1 MATIA
6 PNPEVKTEDS
16 MVLRFGP
23 SLRLSDDQLLELCS
37 LNETLRIER
46 TAEGDLEMTPVG
58 GGSETR
64 NTEIV
69 RQLSNWARSDSTGVA
84 FGSSAGFVLPN
95 GAMRAPDAAW
105 VRRSRLTGLS
115 RDQKE
120 KFLPLCPDFVIEV
133 RSATDRL
140 AKQQRK
146 LKEYMANGA
155 ALGFLIDP
163 IARTAHV
170 YRPGEPPQIL
180 QEPATLS
187 ADPILSGFVLQLEE
201 VWNLS
206 W

>member
-1 MATIA
+1 MAPIA
-6 PNPEVKTEDS
+6 PIPEVKAEDS
-16 MVLRFGP
+16 VVLRLG
-23 SLRLSDDQLLELCS
+23 SALSLSDDQLLELCR

-46 TAEGDLEMTPVG
+46 TSEGDLEMAPVG
-58 GGSETR
+58 CGSDRR
-64 NTEIV
+64 NTDILF
-69 RQLSNWARSDSTGVA
+69 QLETWARSDGSGIA
-84 FGSSAGFVLPN
+84 FGPSAGFVLPN
-95 GAMRAPDAAW
+95 TAMRAPDAAW
-105 VRRSRLTGLS
+105 VRRSRLSGLS

-133 RSATDRL
+133 RSLTDRL

-163 IARTAHV
+163 IERMAYV

-180 QEPATLS
+180 REPATLS
-187 ADPILSGFVLQLEE
+187 ADPVLPNFVLQLEE
-201 VWNLS
+201 VWDLS